1 LRILPF
7 RKEIDMNSSD
17 QLAPMASSRIST
29 EGEAAMR
36 EMIKLNA
43 SLEFKELLGKII
55 LSLTTLTVAIAPAF
69 LAFTT
74 GSISLLFL
82 WMTWPAVNIIQL
94 MIQRHVRSLR
104 NTRGYVWHF
113 VHYVTWY
120 IIYSIS
126 SGPSWFFW
134 VYLGLIA
141 GNHLL
146 YITPKVINYKIRNLS
161 ETDGWKEVKSHYS
174 SHEST

>member
-1 LRILPF
+1 MRILPF

-17 QLAPMASSRIST
+17 QLAPMASSRLST
-29 EGEAAMR
+29 EGEAAMK
-36 EMIKLNA
+36 EMINLNR
-43 SLEFKELLGKII
+43 SLVFKEFLCNII

-82 WMTWPAVNIIQL
+82 WLTWPAVMIIQ
-94 MIQRHVRSLR
+94 QHVRSLR
-104 NTRGYVWHF
+104 NARGYVWGI
-113 VHYVTWY
+113 VHCVTWY
-120 IIYSIS
+120 VIYLIS

-146 YITPKVINYKIRNLS
+146 YITPTVIHYKIRNLS
-161 ETDGWKEVKSHYS
+161 ETDGWKEAKSHYS
-174 SHEST
+174 SYESK